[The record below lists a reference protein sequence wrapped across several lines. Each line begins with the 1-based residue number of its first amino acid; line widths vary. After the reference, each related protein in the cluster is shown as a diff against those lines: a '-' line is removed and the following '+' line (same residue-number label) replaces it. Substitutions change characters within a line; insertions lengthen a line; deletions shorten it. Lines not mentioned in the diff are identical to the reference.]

1 MNSNLFQTILTT
13 AITIAGFATTILLS
27 LGCHDVA
34 GAINCVGSNAPAWLA
49 PYLIIATS
57 VLGAL
62 KLVIGFATGKLVK
75 PTVAVTNSGAPG
87 TVLPSQVR

>member
-13 AITIAGFATTILLS
+13 LVTITGFATTVLLA

-34 GAINCVGSNAPAWLA
+34 GAINCVGSNAPAWLV
-49 PYLIIATS
+49 PYLAIATS

-62 KLVIGFATGKLVK
+62 KLVIGFATGKLVS
-75 PTVAVTNSGAPG
+75 PTVAVTISGKPG
-87 TVLPSQVR
+87 TVTPNQVR